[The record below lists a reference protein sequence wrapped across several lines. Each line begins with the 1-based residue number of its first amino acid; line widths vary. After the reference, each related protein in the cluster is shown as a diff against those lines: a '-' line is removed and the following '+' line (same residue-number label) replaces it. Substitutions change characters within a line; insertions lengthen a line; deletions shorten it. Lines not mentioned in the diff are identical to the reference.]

1 MNLPH
6 GVQWEWAIGD
16 FLLLGFLIWQLV
28 SVRRSLREDREKAA
42 REAAEAAKTKE
53 AADGPG

>member
-1 MNLPH
+1 MNWPH
-6 GVQWEWAIGD
+6 GMQWEWALGD

-42 REAAEAAKTKE
+42 REAAETPPPN
-53 AADGPG
+53 DIVSGPS